1 MRKKDWKREGSKISL
16 AHKYW
21 INHNIKEL
29 KKNYKRE
36 MKYGKDA
43 VEKTL
48 QKYADKSVAMI
59 NKGLSPE

>member
-43 VEKTL
+43 VEKNIT
-48 QKYADKSVAMI
+48 KVR
-59 NKGLSPE
+59 G